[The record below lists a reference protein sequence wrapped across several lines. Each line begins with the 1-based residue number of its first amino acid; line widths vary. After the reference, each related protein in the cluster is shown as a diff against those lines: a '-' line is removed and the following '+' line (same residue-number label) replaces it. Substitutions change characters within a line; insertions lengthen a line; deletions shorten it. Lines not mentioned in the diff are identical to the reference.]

1 MTEFERKYTV
11 TYKLVL
17 KEIGAAME
25 AADIPAIERLVG
37 DINDAENVFF
47 TGVGRV
53 MMSLEAFAKRL
64 SHLGIHAHCVGSV
77 TEPAITD
84 RDILIV
90 GSGSGESVVP
100 VAIARKAREVGVKRI
115 IHIGSNPKGAVSAY
129 ADYMVRIP
137 VQTRLYLPD
146 EIPSGQIMTSLF
158 EQTLLI
164 LGDTISMM
172 IVDERKID
180 LKELWKFHANLE

>member
-1 MTEFERKYTV
+1 MTEFEEKYKG

-17 KEIGAAME
+17 KEIEDALE
-25 AADIPAIERLVG
+25 AADTAAIERLVE
-37 DINDAENVFF
+37 DISNAENVFF
-47 TGVGRV
+47 IGVGRV

-64 SHLGIHAHCVGSV
+64 SHLGVHTHCVGSV

-90 GSGSGESVVP
+90 GSGSGESIVP
-100 VAIARKAREVGVKRI
+100 VVIARKAREVGVKRI
-115 IHIGSNPKGAVSAY
+115 IHIGSNPKGAISAY

-146 EIPSGQIMTSLF
+146 EIPSEQIMTSLF

-164 LGDTISMM
+164 LGDVISKM
-172 IVDERKID
+172 IVDTKGID
-180 LKELWKFHANLE
+180 LKELWQYHANLE

>member
-1 MTEFERKYTV
+1 MTEFEGRYRE
-11 TYKLVL
+11 TYRLVL
-17 KEIGAAME
+17 KEIGDALE
-25 AADIPAIERLVG
+25 AADIQAVEMLIE
-37 DINDAENVFF
+37 DISSAENVFF

-64 SHLGIHAHCVGSV
+64 SHLGIHTHCVGSI

-84 RDILIV
+84 KDILIV
-90 GSGSGESVVP
+90 GSGSGESIIP
-100 VAIARKAREVGVKRI
+100 VAIAKKAKEIGVKKV
-115 IHIGSNPKGAVSAY
+115 IHIGSNPKGSISVY

-146 EIPSGQIMTSLF
+146 EVPSEQIMTSLF

-172 IVDERKID
+172 IVDDRKLD
-180 LKELWKFHANLE
+180 LKELWQFHANLE

>member
-1 MTEFERKYTV
+1 MTEFEGRYRE
-11 TYKLVL
+11 TYRLVL
-17 KEIGAAME
+17 KEIGDALE
-25 AADIPAIERLVG
+25 AADIQAVEMLIE
-37 DINDAENVFF
+37 DISSAENVFF

-64 SHLGIHAHCVGSV
+64 SHLGIHTHCVGSV

-84 RDILIV
+84 KDILIV
-90 GSGSGESVVP
+90 GSGSGESIIP
-100 VAIARKAREVGVKRI
+100 VAIAKKAKEIGVKKV
-115 IHIGSNPKGAVSAY
+115 IHIGSNPKGSISVY

-146 EIPSGQIMTSLF
+146 EVPSEQIMTSLF

-172 IVDERKID
+172 IVDDRKLD
-180 LKELWKFHANLE
+180 LKELWQFHANLE